1 MKQTNERLC
10 ALAQKGDAA
19 ALDSLIDNNKSFIGK
34 VANDLFRSMN
44 LAQAGLNL
52 DTDDL
57 KQAGNLGLWK
67 AVPKFDAARGMKFL
81 TYAAPAIR
89 NAMMDMVRDAF
100 TAFEQRMVTEDKDGI
115 CYQRVSLDDVLPGE
129 EQLRRIEAIADPY
142 AMQPQIIMEEQ
153 ESRREL
159 YDGLKQ
165 LTQREQTYLLYRYG
179 FTDGEEHPLIG
190 TAIYFHLTKGRAKK
204 TEDKD
209 GICYQRVSLD
219 DVLPGEEQL
228 RRIEAIADPYAMQP
242 QSIMEEQESRRELYD
257 GLKRL
262 TQREQTYL
270 LYRYGFTDGEEH
282 PLIGTAIYFHLTKG
296 RAKKT
301 EEQAMDNLWLELPWW
316 FT

>member
-1 MKQTNERLC
+1 
-10 ALAQKGDAA
+10 
-19 ALDSLIDNNKSFIGK
+19 
-34 VANDLFRSMN
+34 
-44 LAQAGLNL
+44 
-52 DTDDL
+52 
-57 KQAGNLGLWK
+57 
-67 AVPKFDAARGMKFL
+67 
-81 TYAAPAIR
+81 
-89 NAMMDMVRDAF
+89 
-100 TAFEQRMVTEDKDGI
+100 
-115 CYQRVSLDDVLPGE
+115 
-129 EQLRRIEAIADPY
+129 
-142 AMQPQIIMEEQ
+142 MQPQSIMEEQ

-159 YDGLKQ
+159 YDALKR
-165 LTQREQTYLLYRYG
+165 LSQREQTYLLYRYG

-257 GLKRL
+257 ALKRL
-262 TQREQTYL
+262 SQREQTYL

-316 FT
+316 FI

>member
-44 LAQAGLNL
+44 LAQSGLNL

-89 NAMMDMVRDAF
+89 NAMMDMIRDAF
-100 TAFEQRMVTEDKDGI
+100 AAFEQRMVTEDKDGI

-142 AMQPQIIMEEQ
+142 AMQPQSIMEEQ

-159 YDGLKQ
+159 YDGLKR

>member
-19 ALDSLIDNNKSFIGK
+19 ALDSLIENNKSFIGK

-44 LAQAGLNL
+44 LAQSGLNL

-57 KQAGNLGLWK
+57 KQAGNLG
-67 AVPKFDAARGMKFL
+67 MKFL
-81 TYAAPAIR
+81 TYAAPAIH

-115 CYQRVSLDDVLPGE
+115 CYQ
-129 EQLRRIEAIADPY
+129 
-142 AMQPQIIMEEQ
+142 
-153 ESRREL
+153 
-159 YDGLKQ
+159 
-165 LTQREQTYLLYRYG
+165 
-179 FTDGEEHPLIG
+179 
-190 TAIYFHLTKGRAKK
+190 
-204 TEDKD
+204 
-209 GICYQRVSLD
+209 CVSLD

-270 LYRYGFTDGEEH
+270 LYRYGFTDGKKH

-296 RAKKT
+296 RAQKT

-316 FT
+316 FI

>member
-44 LAQAGLNL
+44 LAQSGLNL

-67 AVPKFDAARGMKFL
+67 AVPKFDAAQGMKFL

-89 NAMMDMVRDAF
+89 NAMVDMVRDAF
-100 TAFEQRMVTEDKDGI
+100 AAFEQRMVTEDKDGI

-142 AMQPQIIMEEQ
+142 AMQPQSIMEEQ

-159 YDGLKQ
+159 YDGLKR

>member
-44 LAQAGLNL
+44 LAQSGLNL

-67 AVPKFDAARGMKFL
+67 AVPKFDAAHGMKFL
-81 TYAAPAIR
+81 TYAVPAIR

-100 TAFEQRMVTEDKDGI
+100 TAFEQRMQTEDKDGV

-129 EQLRRIEAIADPY
+129 EQLRRIEAVADPY
-142 AMQPQIIMEEQ
+142 AMQPQSIMEEQ

-159 YDGLKQ
+159 YNGLQ
-165 LTQREQTYLLYRYG
+165 RLTDREQTYLLYRYG

-190 TAIYFHLTKGRAKK
+190 TAIYFHLTK
-204 TEDKD
+204 
-209 GICYQRVSLD
+209 S
-219 DVLPGEEQL
+219 
-228 RRIEAIADPYAMQP
+228 
-242 QSIMEEQESRRELYD
+242 
-257 GLKRL
+257 
-262 TQREQTYL
+262 
-270 LYRYGFTDGEEH
+270 
-282 PLIGTAIYFHLTKG
+282 

-316 FT
+316 FD